1 MGTSTFR
8 LHRLLHSHEE
18 GAERR
23 ALRKKKNVVDMGSI
37 LRRDVKARSG
47 MALDLVP
54 GGFGLICAGPL
65 SCRAVS

>member
-1 MGTSTFR
+1 MM
-8 LHRLLHSHEE
+8 EVQP
-18 GAERR
+18 A
-23 ALRKKKNVVDMGSI
+23 KKKTVVDMGSI

-65 SCRAVS
+65 SCRVVS

>member
-1 MGTSTFR
+1 MEVQS
-8 LHRLLHSHEE
+8 
-18 GAERR
+18 A
-23 ALRKKKNVVDMGSI
+23 KKKTSLIWGSI

-65 SCRAVS
+65 SCRVVS

>member
-1 MGTSTFR
+1 MSGGCDDGSTTC
-8 LHRLLHSHEE
+8 E
-18 GAERR
+18 
-23 ALRKKKNVVDMGSI
+23 KKSVVDMGSI

-65 SCRAVS
+65 SCRVVS

>member
-1 MGTSTFR
+1 MMEV
-8 LHRLLHSHEE
+8 H
-18 GAERR
+18 A
-23 ALRKKKNVVDMGSI
+23 AKKKRRDMGSI

-54 GGFGLICAGPL
+54 GGFGFICAGPL